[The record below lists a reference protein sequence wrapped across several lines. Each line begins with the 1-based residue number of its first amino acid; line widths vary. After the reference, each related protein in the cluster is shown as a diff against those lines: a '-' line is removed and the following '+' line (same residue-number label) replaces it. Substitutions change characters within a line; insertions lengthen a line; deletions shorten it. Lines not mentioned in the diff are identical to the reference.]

1 MMQAIALQ
9 AFGGVD
15 NLRWS
20 EWPLPDP
27 KAGEVRIKI
36 HAISVNPTDVKMRLG
51 RIPVELPTVPGRDV
65 AGTIDALGEGV
76 TRFKP
81 GDSVFAVLFGPRS
94 NGAYAQYVSTHAS
107 FVSLTPSGVS
117 DAQAAAL
124 GVAGLTAYESVMRK
138 AHVRSGEAVLVA
150 GGAGGVGSFAIP
162 LLRHVGASP
171 ILVTTGSDQSA
182 VYLRQTMKIPDDD
195 LVYYRERSLD
205 ALEAAVR
212 ARTGNRGA
220 AVTFDFVGG
229 EMKKLCFRAI
239 GFDGRVVSIV
249 EESPGFELDIWRLDR
264 SPLLA
269 RSGTFQFVALSA
281 RARAGSARDWEVY
294 QEIMADLA
302 ALIGARQIP
311 PPAVT
316 DLGELSEPTI
326 REAHR
331 MLEAGHVTGKLVLT
345 VGGKRR

>member
-1 MMQAIALQ
+1 MQAIALH
-9 AFGGVD
+9 AFGGAD
-15 NLRWS
+15 NLRWF
-20 EWPLPDP
+20 EWPLPNP
-27 KAGEVRIKI
+27 KAGEVRIKV
-36 HAISVNPTDVKMRLG
+36 HAISVNPVDVKMRLG
-51 RIPVELPTVPGRDV
+51 RIPVELPAVLGRDV

-94 NGAYAQYVSTHAS
+94 NGGYAEYVSTHAS
-107 FVSLTPSGVS
+107 FVSLRPSDLS
-117 DAQAAAL
+117 DAQAAAM

-138 AHVRSGEAVLVA
+138 AQVRSGEAVLVA

-162 LLRHVGASP
+162 LLRHLGASP

-182 VYLRQTMKIPDDD
+182 AYLRQTMKIPDDD
-195 LVYYRERSLD
+195 LVHYRGRSVD
-205 ALEAAVR
+205 ELESEVR
-212 ARTGNRGA
+212 AKTGHRGA

-239 GFDGRVVSIV
+239 DFDGRVVSIV

-281 RARAGSARDWEVY
+281 RARAGSARDWEMY
-294 QEIMADLA
+294 QETMADLI
-302 ALIGARQIP
+302 ALIGTRQIP
-311 PPAVT
+311 PPSVT
-316 DLGELSEPTI
+316 ELGALSESTI

-345 VGGKRR
+345 VAGRGR